1 MAVERTLAIIKP
13 DATARGITGKIIDRI
28 EQEGFEIR
36 AMKRLRLTKEQA
48 KAFYA
53 VHRERPF
60 YESLTD
66 FMSSGPVVVLCLER
80 EDAIAKWREVMGAT
94 NPEQAAEGTIR
105 KLYGVDVEKN
115 SVHGSDAPETARTEL
130 AFFFSGMELL

>member
-13 DATARGITGKIIDRI
+13 DATARGITGKIIERI